1 MSTVADKIPPLE
13 ERRSRL
19 TLEEWDKLEKLE
31 IESLPELTKD
41 QIEFARNAKNK
52 EWIYYQLTTFSPG
65 YSWRDGGLCLQVLSD
80 GLRLLS
86 VVEHEY
92 YFGIVA
98 QIRETIE
105 FQGLRLDLSNAVVIP
120 YEEMEEES
128 LN

>member
-1 MSTVADKIPPLE
+1 MKKMV
-13 ERRSRL
+13 R
-19 TLEEWDKLEKLE
+19 LEEWDKLEKLE

-52 EWIYYQLTTFSPG
+52 EWIYYQLTTFPPG
-65 YSWRDGGLCLQVLSD
+65 YPWRDGGLCLQVLSD
-80 GLRLLS
+80 GLSLLS

-98 QIRETIE
+98 QIRETLE

-120 YEEMEEES
+120 YEEEGS
-128 LN
+128 LD